1 MQLKKSAFIGSVLM
15 MAVHAHAHVHLDNQV
30 TWNTS
35 SYGKTDELVNLTT
48 HDNAGGLVFIRPSG
62 DVEHSKQ
69 SGTNIAINNRYLSN
83 LQDGHYVFGVA
94 CAGDVQISAV
104 PTSKKTNDLS
114 AQSIHT
120 HLSPKQIQY
129 FVVQAGNNHKANL
142 VQINANRAHELIQ
155 GVRRQAHQV
164 SRLPQPDDCASVQYS
179 QQQVTPPQASSLVII
194 PVRAETHVQP
204 SQSSY
209 VSSVWSSNVQPN
221 QSSYAVQMDKSY
233 ETESDTLNL
242 TIQFDHDK
250 SHVKSSFL
258 KDLSEVANFL
268 KQHPSTNA
276 TIEGHTDSTGAAS
289 YNQKLS
295 ERRAKTVK
303 HLLIKNH
310 GIEKSRLST
319 IGHGESQPI
328 ATNNT
333 QAGRYKN
340 RRVVVVS
347 Q

>member
-1 MQLKKSAFIGSVLM
+1 MQLKKLAFIGSALM
-15 MAVHAHAHVHLDNQV
+15 MAIHAHADVRLGNQV
-30 TWNTS
+30 TWKMS
-35 SYGKTDELVNLTT
+35 SQGAVDEFTNLAT
-48 HDNAGGLVFIRPSG
+48 HDNAGGVVFIRPLANAESS
-62 DVEHSKQ
+62 EQ
-69 SGTNIAINNRYLSN
+69 SSTNIAINDRYLTS
-83 LQDGHYVFGVA
+83 LQDGHYTSGVA
-94 CAGDVQISAV
+94 CAGNVQISAV
-104 PTSKKTNDLS
+104 PTGKKTNDLS
-114 AQSIHT
+114 AQSIRT

-221 QSSYAVQMDKSY
+221 QPSYAVQMDKSY

-250 SHVKSSFL
+250 SHVKSSFQ

-340 RRVVVVS
+340 RRVVVS

>member
-1 MQLKKSAFIGSVLM
+1 M
-15 MAVHAHAHVHLDNQV
+15 
-30 TWNTS
+30 
-35 SYGKTDELVNLTT
+35 
-48 HDNAGGLVFIRPSG
+48 
-62 DVEHSKQ
+62 
-69 SGTNIAINNRYLSN
+69 
-83 LQDGHYVFGVA
+83 
-94 CAGDVQISAV
+94 
-104 PTSKKTNDLS
+104 
-114 AQSIHT
+114 
-120 HLSPKQIQY
+120 
-129 FVVQAGNNHKANL
+129 
-142 VQINANRAHELIQ
+142 
-155 GVRRQAHQV
+155 
-164 SRLPQPDDCASVQYS
+164 
-179 QQQVTPPQASSLVII
+179 VII

-289 YNQKLS
+289 YNRKLS
-295 ERRAKTVK
+295 ERRAKAVK

>member
-1 MQLKKSAFIGSVLM
+1 M
-15 MAVHAHAHVHLDNQV
+15 
-30 TWNTS
+30 
-35 SYGKTDELVNLTT
+35 
-48 HDNAGGLVFIRPSG
+48 
-62 DVEHSKQ
+62 
-69 SGTNIAINNRYLSN
+69 
-83 LQDGHYVFGVA
+83 A

-129 FVVQAGNNHKANL
+129 FVVQAGNNRKANL

-179 QQQVTPPQASSLVII
+179 QQQVTPQASSLVII

-258 KDLSEVANFL
+258 KDLSEVANFS
-268 KQHPSTNA
+268 KT
-276 TIEGHTDSTGAAS
+276 AS
-289 YNQKLS
+289 
-295 ERRAKTVK
+295 
-303 HLLIKNH
+303 
-310 GIEKSRLST
+310 
-319 IGHGESQPI
+319 
-328 ATNNT
+328 
-333 QAGRYKN
+333 
-340 RRVVVVS
+340 
-347 Q
+347 